1 MSKEQ
6 IKEKIEE
13 RIRQLEAEKNEYIED
28 YKGGEL
34 PTDFCSDGIHECVN
48 GICELEEILKL
59 F

>member
-13 RIRQLEAEKNEYIED
+13 RIRQLEADKNGYIED

-34 PTDFCSDGIHECVN
+34 PTDFCSAGIRECVN

>member
-1 MSKEQ
+1 MSKEE

-34 PTDFCSDGIHECVN
+34 PTDFCSEGIHECVN
-48 GICELEEILKL
+48 GICELEENLKL

>member
-48 GICELEEILKL
+48 VICELEEILKL